1 MNAITQTST
10 PSNRQKATSVS
21 PLDAQATAQNDI
33 SLKREFLGSFTSQKL
48 RKNAKKKI
56 TQLLAYADSV
66 TLKTQSMGMDD
77 CFRSNAPQTMP
88 KPSFWQWYE
97 DNYSEM
103 VIKLTV
109 RDGVLIKA
117 VFSDCIYH
125 FSDDVVMTFKVEV
138 KA

>member
-1 MNAITQTST
+1 MNAITQISTS
-10 PSNRQKATSVS
+10 SNRQDATSVS
-21 PLDAQATAQNDI
+21 PLDAQATAQSDS
-33 SLKREFLGSFTSQKL
+33 SLKREFLNSFTSHKL
-48 RKNAKKKI
+48 RKNAKEKI

-77 CFRSNAPQTMP
+77 CFRSNAPQNMP
-88 KPSFWQWYE
+88 KAAFWQWYE

-109 RDGVLIKA
+109 REGVLVKA

-125 FSDDVVMTFKVEV
+125 FSDDVVLTFSEV
-138 KA
+138 IA